1 MATAETRPKSQGL
14 YRKIR
19 PYSRLFDRGVLA
31 GSAIDGRSVQGK
43 YARNLEIELIQHVGG
58 APSIAQKLLIDQAIK
73 IRLQLNALGE
83 KLDTGEWTDHDR
95 RTFGGLMNC
104 FRLTLR
110 DIGLKS
116 PTTRSANLDDFLD
129 GMSSQANGEARAE
142 ASKRAPSLPK
152 PRPKKPVP
160 PPPIRLQRP
169 TR

>member
-14 YRKIR
+14 HRKIR

-73 IRLQLNALGE
+73 IRLQLDALGE
-83 KLDTGEWTDHDR
+83 KLDSGAWTEHDR

-129 GMSSQANGEARAE
+129 GIETNGEARTGP
-142 ASKRAPSLPK
+142 SKRRPSLPK
-152 PRPKKPVP
+152 PRPKRLSGKPSM
-160 PPPIRLQRP
+160 RLQRP
-169 TR
+169 SK

>member
-1 MATAETRPKSQGL
+1 MVMAETGPKSRPL
-14 YRKIR
+14 YRAIR

-43 YARNLEIELIQHVGG
+43 YARNLEIALIQHVGG

-83 KLDTGEWTDHDR
+83 KLDSGEWTDHDR

-116 PTTRSANLDDFLD
+116 PATRSEGLDDFLD
-129 GMSSQANGEARAE
+129 GMTAQIDGESRPA
-142 ASKRAPSLPK
+142 ASKPGPSLPK
-152 PRPKKPVP
+152 PRPKKPTQP
-160 PPPIRLQRP
+160 PPLRLQRP
-169 TR
+169 SR

>member
-1 MATAETRPKSQGL
+1 MAMAETRPKSQGL
-14 YRKIR
+14 YRRIR

-83 KLDTGEWTDHDR
+83 KLDSGEWTDHDR

-116 PTTRSANLDDFLD
+116 PTTHSESLDVFLN
-129 GMSSQANGEARAE
+129 GIETNGEARTGA
-142 ASKRAPSLPK
+142 AKRAPSLPK
-152 PRPKKPVP
+152 PRPKQRSSKPP
-160 PPPIRLQRP
+160 LRLQRP
-169 TR
+169 SR